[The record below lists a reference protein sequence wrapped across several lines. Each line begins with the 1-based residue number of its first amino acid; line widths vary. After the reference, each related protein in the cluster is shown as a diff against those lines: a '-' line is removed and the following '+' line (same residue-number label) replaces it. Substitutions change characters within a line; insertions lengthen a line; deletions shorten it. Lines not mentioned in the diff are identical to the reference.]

1 MLPLEAVL
9 FDLGG
14 TLDGRGAWRERF
26 HRLLPAAGI
35 ICTRDERAAAFDFAE
50 RQTHTTRSMA
60 TASLR
65 ELVTHHAGWQLEALG
80 VDDPAAV
87 RAISDRFVAD
97 VAAATAVNR
106 DVLSELAGRGLKLA
120 VVSNACGNA
129 ARLCEEFGYA
139 DLLTAVVD
147 SQVFGAAK
155 PDVAIFDH
163 ALTLVG
169 TPAERTAFVGDR
181 LDRDIEPA
189 KAIGMRT
196 VWIAGH
202 QNPAAA
208 SCADLVLESVADLPA
223 ALSRL
228 SAAHEHR
235 TGALR
240 PA

>member
-1 MLPLEAVL
+1 MLSLDAVL

-26 HRLLPAAGI
+26 HRLLPEAGI
-35 ICTRDERAAAFDFAE
+35 VCSNAERTAAFDFAE
-50 RQTHTTRSMA
+50 RQTHATDAMV

-65 ELVTHHAGWQLEALG
+65 ELVIHHAGWQLEALG
-80 VDDPAAV
+80 VENPDAV
-87 RAISDRFVAD
+87 RAIADRFVAD
-97 VAAATAVNR
+97 VEGATTANR
-106 DVLSELAGRGLKLA
+106 TVLGELAGRGLKLA

-139 DLLTAVVD
+139 DLLIAIVD
-147 SQVFGAAK
+147 SHLFGAAK
-155 PDVAIFDH
+155 PDAKIFRH

-169 TPAERTAFVGDR
+169 APAERTVFVGDR

-189 KAIGMRT
+189 KSIGMRT
-196 VWIAGH
+196 VWIAGD
-202 QNPAAA
+202 QQRAAA
-208 SCADLVLESVADLPA
+208 SCADLVLDSVVELPE

-228 SAAHEHR
+228 SAVQENR